1 MNYMGEGGLMKSTPF
16 VGVDATKICEETPK
30 KCDGFTLSGH
40 YTVMTN
46 AEGVNSLTVDAM
58 LMWGKTAPEDPEA
71 GLAKGEKLITRDFN
85 KDMEIGWNIENADA
99 EYSME

>member
-1 MNYMGEGGLMKSTPF
+1 
-16 VGVDATKICEETPK
+16 
-30 KCDGFTLSGH
+30 
-40 YTVMTN
+40 
-46 AEGVNSLTVDAM
+46 M

-99 EYSME
+99 EYNMESVSQKYWASGWPSSSHKPKVSDA